1 MNTKQVAELTE
12 KYLMNTYKRA
22 PVAFASGQGAR
33 LTDVEGKTYLDFLA
47 GIAVSI
53 LGHNHPRLT
62 DAVQKQ
68 AARVIHTSNLY
79 LIPPQAQLAHWLVEH
94 SACDQAFFCNSGA
107 EANEAAIKLAR
118 KFGAGEGR
126 FEILVADQSFHGRTL
141 AALAATAQPK
151 YHKGFEP
158 LPPGFVPVQ
167 WNDFSA
173 LEAAVTPRTC
183 AIMLEPIQGEGGL
196 RFPSPGYL
204 GTVRRLCDER
214 GLVLI
219 LDEIQTGMGRT
230 GRLFAY
236 EHFGIEP
243 DILTLA
249 KALGGGVPIG
259 AVLAKKHVAQAFQPG
274 DHGSTF
280 GGNFLACA
288 ASFAV
293 VTTIEQDGL
302 IQHAA
307 ELGAYLVDQLR
318 TLARTHSAITEVR
331 GLGLMVAVELS
342 TETAPQIVDAARER
356 GLLLNAVQPNTLR
369 LVPPLVIT
377 RQDVDEAVRILA
389 ESIASVT
396 QPVPTAV
403 VGHGS

>member
-1 MNTKQVAELTE
+1 MDTKTVSQLSE
-12 KYLMNTYKRA
+12 KYLMNTYWRA
-22 PVAFASGQGAR
+22 PVAFDSGQGAY
-33 LTDVEGKTYLDFLA
+33 LTDVEGKTYLDFVA

-53 LGHNHPRLT
+53 LGHNHPRLAA
-62 DAVQKQ
+62 AVGQQ

-79 LIPPQAQLAHWLVEH
+79 LIPLQVELAQWLVEH
-94 SACDQAFFCNSGA
+94 SAGDRAFFCNSGA

-118 KFGAGEGR
+118 KSGAGNGR
-126 FEILVADQSFHGRTL
+126 FEIIVADHSFHGRTL

-158 LPPGFVPVQ
+158 LPPGFVTVP
-167 WNDFSA
+167 WDDAGA
-173 LEAAVTPRTC
+173 LEGAVTPRTC

-196 RFPSPGYL
+196 RFPSAGYL
-204 GTVRRLCDER
+204 EQVRRLCDER

-236 EHFGIEP
+236 EHFGLEP

-259 AVLAKKHVAQAFQPG
+259 AVLAKEHVAQAFQPG

-288 ASFAV
+288 AGLAV
-293 VTTIEQDGL
+293 VTTIERDGL
-302 IQHAA
+302 VEHAA
-307 ELGAYLVDQLR
+307 EVGAYLVDQLR
-318 TLARTHSAITEVR
+318 TLAQKHPVISEVR

-342 TETAPQIVDAARER
+342 VEAAQVVDSAREH
-356 GLLLNAVQPNTLR
+356 GLLLNAVQPKTLR
-369 LVPPLVIT
+369 LVPPLIVA
-377 RQDVDEAVRILA
+377 QQEVDEALRILD
-389 ESIASVT
+389 EVLVSVK
-396 QPVPTAV
+396 QPVAMTP
-403 VGHGS
+403 